1 MTIMRILS
9 RFKVNDSWLSNDSVC
24 FSCHNLL
31 FIIMHHLPGLFCND
45 LKTKEG
51 KQAGRKTS
59 IDVLVDQYRIIICFS
74 YEIEGSSIQKCRN

>member
-1 MTIMRILS
+1 MIVGCQMIAYVSAAIIYYLLLCTI
-9 RFKVNDSWLSNDSVC
+9 
-24 FSCHNLL
+24 
-31 FIIMHHLPGLFCND
+31 LPGLFCND

-74 YEIEGSSIQKCRN
+74 YEIEGSSIQKM